1 MSGLERAYGFLYT
14 VNAQQEIQAK
24 GILAKNSNFK
34 IIKDSDFTISQ
45 SIINDTIKDKNSI
58 YISNSDIIKQK
69 SESMF
74 DFDIKTVICLPLII
88 KSQDSDK
95 DLLGVLYLDKQ
106 FTSHQLPK
114 KLSTNLKLISSMAS
128 SAIHRL

>member
-45 SIINDTIKDKNSI
+45 SIINDTIKDKNSP
-58 YISNSDIIKQK
+58 
-69 SESMF
+69 ESVMEN
-74 DFDIKTVICLPLII
+74 T
-88 KSQDSDK
+88 
-95 DLLGVLYLDKQ
+95 
-106 FTSHQLPK
+106 
-114 KLSTNLKLISSMAS
+114 
-128 SAIHRL
+128 